1 MSDTTTRSTP
11 SPSGNSEHGH
21 EGIAKRLAI
30 PAVLFLLFLGLAFF
44 SDEMLAQ
51 FGEEAVSRGRMIAT
65 YAVKTG
71 IWLTSAFFVN
81 RLLSV
86 FFWELGVERAIGAP
100 VPRLIKDILA
110 LLIFLVALSG
120 IISFVFNQPVT
131 GLWATSGAVG
141 IIIGFALRSMILD
154 IFSGLAFN
162 IDRSYRIGD
171 WVQLHGRQINL
182 HIVGCIQEINWRTT
196 RLRTTANNMVVV
208 PNSVMGQTIITNFMT
223 PDPESRF
230 ELFFTL
236 DFSVPTDR
244 AMRVLKAAVRSVA
257 GEQGPLD
264 TPPAKVRVNGVSS
277 IGVEYCIRYWTHPAK
292 LSPRKT
298 RHVVIHSVLAHL
310 KSAGLMLAYPKGDL
324 FTAEMPSRQLD
335 ANSEADLRALV
346 GRIELFS
353 HLADDELA
361 LLTETI
367 TRRVYDEGD
376 NLIEC
381 GALGD
386 SMFILVEGLV
396 YVYADV
402 AGDGTEIKVAQIV
415 PGQFFG
421 EMSLLTGEARSATI
435 TAASDAVA
443 YEIGKDAMAKLLQRR
458 PELAEVMSGIIAERK
473 MRNEQALSAA
483 SCEEKEE
490 HKTSIAG
497 QILGAMRDFFRGVL
511 HP

>member
-1 MSDTTTRSTP
+1 MSNTTTQSSTIEP
-11 SPSGNSEHGH
+11 EK
-21 EGIAKRLAI
+21 EGIARRLAF
-30 PAVLFLLFLGLAFF
+30 PAALFLIFLGLAFF

-51 FGEEAVSRGRMIAT
+51 FGEEAVSQGRLVAA

-86 FFWELGVERAIGAP
+86 FFWELGVERTIGAP
-100 VPRLIKDILA
+100 VPRLVKDILA

-120 IISFVFNQPVT
+120 IISFVFGQPVT

-141 IIIGFALRSMILD
+141 IIVGFALRSMILD

-171 WVQLHGRQINL
+171 WVQIHGRQINL
-182 HIVGCIQEINWRTT
+182 HIIGCIQEINWRTT
-196 RLRTTANNMVVV
+196 RLKTTDNNMVVV
-208 PNSVMGQTIITNFMT
+208 PNSVMGQSIITNFMT
-223 PDPESRF
+223 PEPESRF

-244 AMRVLKAAVRSVA
+244 ALRVLEAAVRSVM
-257 GEQGPLD
+257 GTKGPLE

-277 IGVEYCIRYWTHPAK
+277 IGVEYCIRYWTLPAQV
-292 LSPRKT
+292 SPRKA
-298 RHVVIHSVLAHL
+298 RHVVISSVLGHL

-324 FTAEMPSRQLD
+324 FTADMPPRQLD
-335 ANSEADLRALV
+335 ANSESDLRALV

-361 LLTETI
+361 LLTATI

-376 NLIEC
+376 HLIEC

-396 YVYADV
+396 YVYADI
-402 AGDGTEIKVAQIV
+402 AGNGEELKVAQIV

-435 TAASDAVA
+435 TAASGAVA
-443 YEIGKDAMAKLLQRR
+443 YEIGKDAMANLLQRR
-458 PELAEVMSGIIAERK
+458 PELAEEMSGIIAERK

-483 SCEEKEE
+483 THEEKEE
-490 HKTSIAG
+490 HKTSVAG